1 MSQPAIITVAITGAI
16 PRKADTPAVPVTPS
30 EQIESTHEAFE
41 AGASVVH
48 IHVRNPDE
56 SPSSDPALFG
66 RVQEGVS
73 HHCPGMIIQFS
84 TGGRGREQ
92 SERGKMLYLKPDMAS
107 LATGSVNFPKQIYEN
122 PPQLVEDLASTML
135 ACDVKPEIEGGAR
148 CRPVR
153 GQGTAPGGCGGS
165 STDLATAAGTQADG
179 EIKGE
184 GPMQATSQGSAG
196 MSISKVALASA
207 IGTTIEWYDFFLYG
221 VVTPIVLNK
230 LFFPNYDPIAGT
242 LLAYTT
248 FFVGFLSRPIGGIIF
263 GHYGDRIGRKTVL
276 VLTLLI
282 MGIATFLIGLLPTY
296 ASIGIWAPAM
306 LLVLRIFQG
315 IGIGGEWGGA
325 VLMAVEHSPPG
336 KRGFYGSWPQVGVPA
351 GLLLASGMVY
361 LLSFLPEDDFFS
373 WGWRISFLISAVLV
387 AIGLYI
393 RLKIMETPAFMGLQQ
408 AQKIVH
414 TPFLELIRTHGWNT
428 LLGLGARYIEG
439 VTFNIFGVFIIAY
452 VTGALQLPR
461 QTALAGV
468 MISSALMII
477 MLPIY
482 GNLSDRV
489 GRRRMFAVAGL
500 LIGILSFPAFWL
512 MDTKS
517 PILIWLAITVP
528 FAIVYPAVYGP
539 QAALFSELFD
549 TRVRYT
555 GISFVYQFSG
565 IFASGLTPIIATA
578 LLPAAGNR
586 PWLIC
591 GYILI
596 VSIISAASV
605 FAMRDMHKRD
615 MTEDNIVPGLKPAK

>member
-1 MSQPAIITVAITGAI
+1 
-16 PRKADTPAVPVTPS
+16 
-30 EQIESTHEAFE
+30 
-41 AGASVVH
+41 
-48 IHVRNPDE
+48 
-56 SPSSDPALFG
+56 
-66 RVQEGVS
+66 
-73 HHCPGMIIQFS
+73 
-84 TGGRGREQ
+84 
-92 SERGKMLYLKPDMAS
+92 
-107 LATGSVNFPKQIYEN
+107 
-122 PPQLVEDLASTML
+122 
-135 ACDVKPEIEGGAR
+135 
-148 CRPVR
+148 
-153 GQGTAPGGCGGS
+153 
-165 STDLATAAGTQADG
+165 
-179 EIKGE
+179 
-184 GPMQATSQGSAG
+184 MQATSQGNPG
-196 MSISKVALASA
+196 MSIGKIALASA

-230 LFFPNYDPIAGT
+230 LFFPNYDPLAGT

-296 ASIGIWAPAM
+296 ASVGIWAPAM
-306 LLVLRIFQG
+306 LLFLRIFQG

-325 VLMAVEHSPPG
+325 VLMAVEHSPAG

-351 GLLLASGMVY
+351 GLLLSSGMVY

-393 RLKIMETPAFMGLQQ
+393 RLKIMETPAFTGLQQ

-414 TPFLELIRTHGWNT
+414 VPFFELMRTHGWNT

-468 MISSALMII
+468 MISSALMIF

-482 GNLSDRV
+482 GNLSDHI
-489 GRRRMFAVAGL
+489 GRRRMFAIAGL

-512 MDTKS
+512 METRS
-517 PILIWLAITVP
+517 PILVWLAITVP
-528 FAIVYPAVYGP
+528 FTVFILINYFQSIPAELFKAARIDGCSHLGVLWHVYLPLAMPAVVASLLFAFLTSWNEFLFALMLTQNIQAQTLPIVISGFVLDFTVSFSFINAAGVIAIVPPVVL
-539 QAALFSELFD
+539 ALLCE
-549 TRVRYT
+549 RY
-555 GISFVYQFSG
+555 IV
-565 IFASGLTPIIATA
+565 SGLT
-578 LLPAAGNR
+578 AGAVK
-586 PWLIC
+586 
-591 GYILI
+591 G
-596 VSIISAASV
+596 
-605 FAMRDMHKRD
+605 
-615 MTEDNIVPGLKPAK
+615 